1 MTAIFINP
9 QLVVQK
15 NDKFT
20 TGIVY
25 MPITLAYAIS
35 NFKKANIKTKLIDL
49 YGRNPTKCSKENNH
63 LIFGEK
69 VEDIDENEFENADC
83 IFINANQV
91 GNHISIL
98 NIIKFLKN
106 KYKEIPISI
115 LENSQ
120 AVTAYSLSKIKDE
133 FLKLGCDFILI
144 GDLENVTVKLY
155 KNLNNFEYLKTLNGI
170 ITKSFCNDKI
180 DFVSDLNDLP
190 FPAWE
195 DFPLENYWKL
205 GYSHGP
211 LSDKKYLPML
221 SSRGCPYPCNF
232 CVVPKTNERKWRS
245 RSPEN
250 VVKEL
255 EYFKDKLGV
264 TEFHFEDLNPTVN
277 DKRTKE
283 LCNLLIEK
291 NLKIS
296 WKMVAGTKV
305 ESIKDLE
312 TVRLL
317 KKSGCNY
324 ISISP
329 ESGSKDLMKEINK
342 PFNYEHAIKI
352 IKEMKK
358 NKIFS
363 QACFVIGYPG
373 EKKIDLKKTK
383 NMIFN
388 LTKIGIDEIAIFIIT
403 PVPGSKIYENF
414 EGFETLSNLT
424 FSPIWRNDYKSLNR
438 IRLQMYSIFLITKF
452 IFHPIRV
459 FKQALNFFN
468 KSFNTKMEM
477 VPYKILKLKS
487 FEINAKK

>member
-69 VEDIDENEFENADC
+69 IEDIDENEFENVDC

-477 VPYKILKLKS
+477 VPYKVLKLKS
-487 FEINAKK
+487 FENNAKK

>member
-25 MPITLAYAIS
+25 VPITLAYAIS

-49 YGRNPTKCSKENNH
+49 YGRNPTKCSKQNNH

-69 VEDIDENEFENADC
+69 IEDINNNEFENADC

-106 KYKEIPISI
+106 KYKEVPISI

-133 FLKLGCDFILI
+133 FLKLGSDFILI

-155 KNLNNFEYLKTLNGI
+155 KNLNNFGYLKTLNGI

-211 LSDKKYLPML
+211 LSNKKYLPIL

-424 FSPIWRNDYKSLNR
+424 FSPIWRNDYKSLNK
-438 IRLQMYSIFLITKF
+438 IRLQMYLIFLITKF
-452 IFHPIRV
+452 IFHPIKV

-477 VPYKILKLKS
+477 VPYKVLKLKS
-487 FEINAKK
+487 FENNEQK

>member
-9 QLVVQK
+9 QLVVQQ

-312 TVRLL
+312 TVKLL

-477 VPYKILKLKS
+477 VPYKVLKLKS
-487 FEINAKK
+487 FENNAKK

>member
-1 MTAIFINP
+1 MSAIFINP

-49 YGRNPTKCSKENNH
+49 YGRNPTKCSKQNNH

-69 VEDIDENEFENADC
+69 IEDIDNNEFENADC

-106 KYKEIPISI
+106 KYKEVPISI

-477 VPYKILKLKS
+477 VPYKVLKLKS
-487 FEINAKK
+487 FENNAKK

>member
-35 NFKKANIKTKLIDL
+35 NFKKTNIKTKLIDL
-49 YGRNPTKCSKENNH
+49 YGRNPTKCYKENNH

-98 NIIKFLKN
+98 NIIKFLKK

-180 DFVSDLNDLP
+180 DFVGDLNDLP

-477 VPYKILKLKS
+477 VPYKVLKLKS
-487 FEINAKK
+487 FENNAKK

>member
-49 YGRNPTKCSKENNH
+49 YGRNPTKCSKQNNH

-69 VEDIDENEFENADC
+69 IEDIDKNEFENADC

-477 VPYKILKLKS
+477 VPYKVLKLKS
-487 FEINAKK
+487 FENNAKK

>member
-1 MTAIFINP
+1 M
-9 QLVVQK
+9 
-15 NDKFT
+15 
-20 TGIVY
+20 
-25 MPITLAYAIS
+25 
-35 NFKKANIKTKLIDL
+35 
-49 YGRNPTKCSKENNH
+49 
-63 LIFGEK
+63 
-69 VEDIDENEFENADC
+69 
-83 IFINANQV
+83 
-91 GNHISIL
+91 
-98 NIIKFLKN
+98 
-106 KYKEIPISI
+106 
-115 LENSQ
+115 
-120 AVTAYSLSKIKDE
+120 
-133 FLKLGCDFILI
+133 
-144 GDLENVTVKLY
+144 
-155 KNLNNFEYLKTLNGI
+155 
-170 ITKSFCNDKI
+170 
-180 DFVSDLNDLP
+180 
-190 FPAWE
+190 
-195 DFPLENYWKL
+195 
-205 GYSHGP
+205 
-211 LSDKKYLPML
+211 
-221 SSRGCPYPCNF
+221 
-232 CVVPKTNERKWRS
+232 
-245 RSPEN
+245 
-250 VVKEL
+250 

-373 EKKIDLKKTK
+373 EKKIDLKKIK

-438 IRLQMYSIFLITKF
+438 IRLQMYSILVKLKI

-477 VPYKILKLKS
+477 VPTKFLKLKS
-487 FEINAKK
+487 FENNAKK

>member
-25 MPITLAYAIS
+25 MPITLAYVIS
-35 NFKKANIKTKLIDL
+35 NFKKENINTKLIDL
-49 YGRNPTKCSKENNH
+49 YGRNPTKCSKQNNH

-69 VEDIDENEFENADC
+69 IEEVNLNEFKNVDC

-98 NIIKFLKN
+98 NIVKFLKN
-106 KYKEIPISI
+106 RYNEIPISI

-144 GDLENVTVKLY
+144 GDLENVTIKLY
-155 KNLNNFEYLKTLNGI
+155 NNLNNFEYLKTLNGI

-195 DFPLENYWKL
+195 DFPLDNYWKL

-211 LSDKKYLPML
+211 LSNNKYLPIL

-264 TEFHFEDLNPTVN
+264 IEFHFEDLNPTVN

-283 LCNLLIEK
+283 LCNLLIKK
-291 NLKIS
+291 NLKIN

-317 KKSGCNY
+317 KNSGCNY

-329 ESGSKDLMKEINK
+329 ESGSKELMKEIDK

-352 IKEMKK
+352 IKEMNK

-373 EKKIDLKKTK
+373 EKKIDLTKTK

-414 EGFETLSNLT
+414 EGYETLSNLT
-424 FSPIWRNDYKSLNR
+424 FSPIWRNDYKNLNR

-459 FKQALNFFN
+459 FKQAFNFFN

-477 VPYKILKLKS
+477 VPYKVLRLKS
-487 FEINAKK
+487 FENNAKK

>member
-424 FSPIWRNDYKSLNR
+424 FSPIWRNDYKSLNI

-477 VPYKILKLKS
+477 VPYKVLKLKS
-487 FEINAKK
+487 FENNAKK

>member
-25 MPITLAYAIS
+25 MPITLAYVIS
-35 NFKKANIKTKLIDL
+35 NFKEKNIKTKLIDL
-49 YGRNPTKCSKENNH
+49 YGKNPTKCFEENNY

-69 VEDIDENEFENADC
+69 IEEIENDVFKNVSC

-98 NIIKFLKN
+98 KIIKFLKI
-106 KYKEIPISI
+106 KHKETPIII

-120 AVTAYSLSKIKDE
+120 AVTAYSLSEIKDE

-144 GDLENVTVKLY
+144 GDLENISVELY
-155 KNLNNFEYLKTLNGI
+155 KNIKKIDHLKTLDGVISKN
-170 ITKSFCNDKI
+170 FCNNKINFVNDLDK
-180 DFVSDLNDLP
+180 LP

-211 LSDKKYLPML
+211 LSSKKYLPML

-232 CVVPKTNERKWRS
+232 CVIPQTNERKWRS
-245 RSPEN
+245 RSPDN
-250 VVKEL
+250 VVKEI
-255 EYFKDKLGV
+255 EYFRENFDID
-264 TEFHFEDLNPTVN
+264 EFHFEDLNPTVN

-424 FSPIWRNDYKSLNR
+424 FSPIWRTDYKSLNR
-438 IRLQMYSIFLITKF
+438 IRLHMYSIFLITKF
-452 IFHPIRV
+452 IFHPLRV

-477 VPYKILKLKS
+477 VPYKVLKLKS
-487 FEINAKK
+487 FENNAKK

>member
-312 TVRLL
+312 TVKLL

-477 VPYKILKLKS
+477 VPYKVLKLKS
-487 FEINAKK
+487 FENNAKK

>member
-1 MTAIFINP
+1 M
-9 QLVVQK
+9 
-15 NDKFT
+15 
-20 TGIVY
+20 
-25 MPITLAYAIS
+25 
-35 NFKKANIKTKLIDL
+35 
-49 YGRNPTKCSKENNH
+49 
-63 LIFGEK
+63 
-69 VEDIDENEFENADC
+69 
-83 IFINANQV
+83 
-91 GNHISIL
+91 
-98 NIIKFLKN
+98 
-106 KYKEIPISI
+106 
-115 LENSQ
+115 
-120 AVTAYSLSKIKDE
+120 
-133 FLKLGCDFILI
+133 
-144 GDLENVTVKLY
+144 TVKLY

-373 EKKIDLKKTK
+373 EKK
-383 NMIFN
+383 
-388 LTKIGIDEIAIFIIT
+388 
-403 PVPGSKIYENF
+403 
-414 EGFETLSNLT
+414 
-424 FSPIWRNDYKSLNR
+424 
-438 IRLQMYSIFLITKF
+438 
-452 IFHPIRV
+452 
-459 FKQALNFFN
+459 
-468 KSFNTKMEM
+468 
-477 VPYKILKLKS
+477 
-487 FEINAKK
+487 

>member
-35 NFKKANIKTKLIDL
+35 SFKKANIKTKLIDL
-49 YGRNPTKCSKENNH
+49 YGRNPSKCSKENNH

-69 VEDIDENEFENADC
+69 IEDIDENEFENVDC

-106 KYKEIPISI
+106 RFKETPISI

-155 KNLNNFEYLKTLNGI
+155 NNLNKYEYLKTLNGI
-170 ITKSFCNDKI
+170 ITKNFSNDKI
-180 DFVSDLNDLP
+180 DFVSNLDNLS

-195 DFPLENYWKL
+195 DFPLENCWKL

-211 LSDKKYLPML
+211 LSDKKYLPIL

-245 RSPEN
+245 RSAEN

-264 TEFHFEDLNPTVN
+264 REFHFEDLNPTVN

-305 ESIKDLE
+305 ESIKDLD

-414 EGFETLSNLT
+414 QGFETLSNLT
-424 FSPIWRNDYKSLNR
+424 FSPIWRDDYKSLNK

-477 VPYKILKLKS
+477 VPYKVLKLKS
-487 FEINAKK
+487 FENNAKK

>member
-9 QLVVQK
+9 QLVVQQ

-155 KNLNNFEYLKTLNGI
+155 KNLNNFGYLKTLNGI

-477 VPYKILKLKS
+477 VPYKVLKLKS
-487 FEINAKK
+487 FENNAKK

>member
-35 NFKKANIKTKLIDL
+35 SFKKANIKTKLIDL
-49 YGRNPTKCSKENNH
+49 YGRNPSKCSKENNH

-69 VEDIDENEFENADC
+69 IEDIDENEFENVDC

-106 KYKEIPISI
+106 RFKETPISI

-155 KNLNNFEYLKTLNGI
+155 NNLNKYEYLKTLNGI
-170 ITKSFCNDKI
+170 ITKNFSNDKI
-180 DFVSDLNDLP
+180 DFVSNLDNLS

-211 LSDKKYLPML
+211 LSDKKYLPIL

-245 RSPEN
+245 RSAEN

-264 TEFHFEDLNPTVN
+264 REFHFEDLNPTVN

-305 ESIKDLE
+305 ESIKDLD

-414 EGFETLSNLT
+414 QGFETLSNLT
-424 FSPIWRNDYKSLNR
+424 FSPIWRDDYKSLNK

-477 VPYKILKLKS
+477 VPYKVLKLKS
-487 FEINAKK
+487 FENNAKK